1 MYHAETYY
9 NQIRNEVIIMKKLY
23 WMLSLFIFSLLLISC
38 SANIDDFPI
47 EGGSD
52 QIVLLSE
59 NVPERKIIYTVNSSF
74 DVENLTQSIQTLR
87 GLLNSDE
94 WFDQETIE
102 SSRATFKARIKTERL
117 DAFITDLNDNFQVR
131 DFSKQATDVSL
142 QYQDKTN
149 RITAIN
155 LQIDRLQILYESAS
169 LSDMILINE
178 QLAALE
184 VELMQIQGELSLFDS
199 LIDYSEVTI
208 RLYGSDVVT
217 KSPFFNRFANGIITG
232 FKAVGS
238 FFYWIGI
245 AIAHIIPFAVVIG
258 PIVIGFAIL
267 RKKVFLP
274 RKAIRKVAQK
284 DKE

>member
-1 MYHAETYY
+1 
-9 NQIRNEVIIMKKLY
+9 MKKLY